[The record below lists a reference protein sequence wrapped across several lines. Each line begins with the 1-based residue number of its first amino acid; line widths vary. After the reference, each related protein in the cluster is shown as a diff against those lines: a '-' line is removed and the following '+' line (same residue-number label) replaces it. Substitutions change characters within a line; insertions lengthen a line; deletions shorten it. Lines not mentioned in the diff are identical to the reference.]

1 MFFTF
6 TKKTLRQS
14 KNNISFNTISPSV
27 SELALHK
34 TISQQSRQSRNSCE
48 QTLKRRLSATQ
59 LNRKPSFL
67 KGRTQ
72 LRLSDFRVGPCK
84 GSGRFGKVFVAF
96 HRKTGW
102 MVALKQVEKEA
113 VRPIMDQFVREVKL
127 QCYL

>member
-1 MFFTF
+1 M
-6 TKKTLRQS
+6 RQS
-14 KNNISFNTISPSV
+14 KNNISFNHISPSV

-34 TISQQSRQSRNSCE
+34 TISYQSRQSRNSCE
-48 QTLKRRLSATQ
+48 QTLKRKLSATQ

-67 KGRTQ
+67 KGRAQ
-72 LRLSDFRVGPCK
+72 LRLSDFMVGPCK

-113 VRPIMDQFVREVKL
+113 VRPIMGQFVREVKL
-127 QCYL
+127 QCHL